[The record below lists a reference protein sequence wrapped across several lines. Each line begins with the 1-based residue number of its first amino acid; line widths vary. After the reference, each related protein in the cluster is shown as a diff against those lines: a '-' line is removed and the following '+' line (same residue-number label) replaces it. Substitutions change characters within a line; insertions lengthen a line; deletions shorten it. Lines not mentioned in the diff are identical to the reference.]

1 MHAAT
6 TLASVVGHTLL
17 FIARRSSIAVAPI
30 VDASTA
36 PPSPASFSLLAL
48 KSHVRSTAMVQRSR
62 SRPTPAPTSLS
73 FPSPSL
79 LGLHWSGSSLTQP
92 RHHLCN
98 PGSPVRSR
106 ERIVEPVIPTD
117 AGDVTIRA
125 HPIFTRD
132 CCTLQLQLDHRP
144 GCSALQPHSC
154 QLWLWLRLRLHGHRS
169 FWLPLAL
176 CHYSGFSLQFGG
188 SGKLGIRL

>member
-6 TLASVVGHTLL
+6 TLASVVDHTLL

-132 CCTLQLQLDHRP
+132 CCTLQLQLDV
-144 GCSALQPHSC
+144 
-154 QLWLWLRLRLHGHRS
+154 
-169 FWLPLAL
+169 LPNLN
-176 CHYSGFSLQFGG
+176 FSHL
-188 SGKLGIRL
+188 L